1 MPFLLASLLFLL
13 REAIFGDFADL
24 SHQISVVIGARRFV
38 QINFR
43 RTSPATYVYITSQR
57 YSVVIRT
64 RHFVQS
70 ISHRTSPKIYFYCTS
85 QKYNILQHVAL
96 FKVILTVRHV
106 QLFVTAAR
114 HRNTTYYSW
123 TSSVWYVFYDA
134 TLYPFVLLLYS
145 PKHTP
150 DLSFTVTSPF
160 CWCELSSSIHGTH
173 YKSILSSPWQRPA
186 VIILHHRIQLAQQIC
201 LPEKNSQQ
209 DACPRPP
216 AERPPPRNRRILR
229 TTSRCP
235 RCPH

>member
-1 MPFLLASLLFLL
+1 VRRLFASILLKNTILLVPFLLASLLFLL

-85 QKYNILQHVAL
+85 QKYNILQHVTL

-106 QLFVTAAR
+106 QLIVTAAR

-123 TSSVWYVFYDA
+123 TSSV
-134 TLYPFVLLLYS
+134 
-145 PKHTP
+145 
-150 DLSFTVTSPF
+150 
-160 CWCELSSSIHGTH
+160 
-173 YKSILSSPWQRPA
+173 
-186 VIILHHRIQLAQQIC
+186 
-201 LPEKNSQQ
+201 
-209 DACPRPP
+209 
-216 AERPPPRNRRILR
+216 
-229 TTSRCP
+229 
-235 RCPH
+235 